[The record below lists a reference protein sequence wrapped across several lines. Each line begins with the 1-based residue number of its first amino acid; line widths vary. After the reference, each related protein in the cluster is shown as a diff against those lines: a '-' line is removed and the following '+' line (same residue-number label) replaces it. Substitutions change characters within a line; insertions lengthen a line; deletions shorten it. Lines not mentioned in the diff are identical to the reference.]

1 MVRINS
7 WFALLIVTSLTSD
20 VTVSLQCPTSAGEWE
35 RASLALQ
42 CKLPNSYH
50 CLKDEKNVITEQCLA
65 KVWIEGEMC
74 PVYSSRMSKIDVIE
88 CSTPSCPQSTYW
100 SNSVFLYP
108 VCFETNHETP
118 KATHR
123 STSNEQST
131 LTTYNMTPLNYDP
144 REKTQEIEDT
154 KLMRGRGED
163 EDRSNTTIY
172 MVVGI
177 CVAVAVIMVILLT
190 VLLGRKKK
198 GCKSS
203 DHNEEDGDNLNNE
216 RLLGIKF
223 VDEKQIPTLE
233 KNQDKKSLNALTEK
247 SSLPNRSIPEESAKS
262 TKESCQVYIA
272 SGPNLKEQPEPKL
285 SPQILVLVSNDLVEI
300 GQINKEVQETFGRK
314 YVHSRAISYYKTHET
329 EQPAS
334 VLLKEF
340 DFKNASVGEILQKLQ
355 EVVSRV
361 ETRVTFVVTV
371 PLMTWSSNRDNLV
384 RIAEGNDKL
393 VCVIKFV

>member
-20 VTVSLQCPTSAGEWE
+20 VTVSLQCPTSADAWE

-123 STSNEQST
+123 STSNKQST

-216 RLLGIKF
+216 RLLGIKS

-233 KNQDKKSLNALTEK
+233 IDQDKKRLNALTEK
-247 SSLPNRSIPEESAKS
+247 SSLPSRSIPEESARS
-262 TKESCQVYIA
+262 TKESCQVYVA
-272 SGPNLKEQPEPKL
+272 SGPKLNEQPEPKL

-300 GQINKEVQETFGRK
+300 SQINKETHETFGRK
-314 YVHSRAISYYKTHET
+314 YVHSRAISYYKKHET

-340 DFKNASVGEILQKLQ
+340 DFKNASVGEILQELQ

-371 PLMTWSSNRDNLV
+371 PLKTWSLDRDNLV